1 MPEMHQASGRLPST
15 VMSKT
20 MSARKPSA
28 SMMGVPGSPGDSSP
42 RIKRPAP
49 SSLRPS
55 SLPEH
60 SMPLEVTPRSLR

>member
-1 MPEMHQASGRLPST
+1 
-15 VMSKT
+15 
-20 MSARKPSA
+20 
-28 SMMGVPGSPGDSSP
+28 MMGVPGSPGDSSP